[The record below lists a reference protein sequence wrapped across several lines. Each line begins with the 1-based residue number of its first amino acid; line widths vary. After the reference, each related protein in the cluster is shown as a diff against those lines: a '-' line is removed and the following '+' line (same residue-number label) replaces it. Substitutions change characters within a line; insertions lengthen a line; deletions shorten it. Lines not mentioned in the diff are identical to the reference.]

1 MNPMNKTIHVDLGER
16 SYDVTVGPD
25 GMDTLVEVLARLEP
39 TRVIVVTETNVG
51 PNCGALLTHLL
62 DEQGIVPEI
71 VVFEAGEVHKTLDT
85 ASMVLDQILTAEP
98 AIDRKAVVVALG
110 GGVAGDIAGFVAAV
124 TLRGLR
130 WVQCPTSLLADV
142 DASVGGKTGVDH
154 ASGKNLIGAFHQP
167 SAVCIDVESLR
178 TLPLEHLRNGL
189 AECVKHAVIRDADL
203 LEWIAERADSLTMWD
218 YDDEELA
225 FDATEM
231 TELIARNVAI
241 KAAVV
246 SADEKEA
253 GERAHLNFGHT
264 VGHAF
269 ETAIGYEQCLHG
281 QAVSLGMIAANEIAV
296 RRGLLGVACRD
307 RVRAALEALQLPV
320 TLPADVDAAEIWSIM
335 QHDKKNRGGK
345 VRMVLASRI
354 GEVDIYDDITEAEVS
369 AVVNDMKS

>member
-1 MNPMNKTIHVDLGER
+1 MNKTIHVDLGER